1 MDLPRRCP
9 HSSALHGSGG
19 LLPVA
24 MATEFHSSKVNDFKK
39 KNTVV
44 QDHILAPAN
53 SLVDCQGKLLI

>member
-24 MATEFHSSKVNDFKK
+24 MATEFHSSKVSDLQ

-44 QDHILAPAN
+44 
-53 SLVDCQGKLLI
+53 